1 MADAGSDRGA
11 ASPVETTTLVIDSAT
26 DACSVALF
34 AGDACVAGDYRMLG
48 RGHAEALV
56 PMIAALPDKGRA
68 DRIAVALGPGSF
80 TGVRVGLAAA
90 RALALA
96 WGATLVGYPTLALI
110 AAMARESEGPKGLGV
125 ATTGGHGE
133 WFVES
138 FDADGTTCS
147 ALASL
152 RPDAAAAAV
161 TCELVAGNQAQALVA
176 ARGHG
181 RALPLWPDARAFGL
195 LSSSILMPEALPLY
209 GRGPDAKLPAGAA

>member
-1 MADAGSDRGA
+1 M
-11 ASPVETTTLVIDSAT
+11 IDSAT

-34 AGDACVAGDYRMLG
+34 AGDDLVAGDYRMLG

-56 PMIAALPDKGRA
+56 PMIAALPGNGRA
-68 DRIAVALGPGSF
+68 GRIVVALGPGSF

-96 WGATLVGYPTLALI
+96 WGAPVVGYPTLALI
-110 AAMARESEGPKGLGV
+110 AAMARAERGACALGV

-133 WFVES
+133 WFAQG
-138 FDADGTTCS
+138 FDAQGATTR

-152 RPDAAAAAV
+152 RPDDAALATAEA
-161 TCELVAGNQAQALVA
+161 LVAGNQAQALVA
-176 ARGHG
+176 ARGFG
-181 RALPLWPDARAFGL
+181 EALALWPDARAFPL
-195 LSSSILMPEALPLY
+195 LPPQALLDDIQPLY